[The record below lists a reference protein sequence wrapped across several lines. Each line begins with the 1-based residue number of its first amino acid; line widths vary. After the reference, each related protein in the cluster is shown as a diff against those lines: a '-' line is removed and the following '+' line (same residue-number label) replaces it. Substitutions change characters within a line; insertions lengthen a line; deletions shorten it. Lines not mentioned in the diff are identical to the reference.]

1 MQQTANFD
9 QPVMALAKHHPLLF
23 QDLQAWIQANPAS
36 TRLAGLRQEPLSIP
50 YGTRNLLFHWS
61 RPEQILKQ
69 LDESGDGTT
78 IQVFSEVSSLLQ
90 FLTQPAAIDCIAH
103 PKWLPLLLLPLQHAP
118 HIQQWLLKTPPSDW
132 PWPLLERSR
141 FPDEATGQLACSV
154 GQQMQQFL
162 QQIASRLAQQLA
174 SRYENRPTPAQIL
187 REKQRPLRVLTFALI
202 DSAYQRYCARDMADA
217 LGECRVDAKAFIPK
231 LGPATH
237 YDLLKTIETFDPDV
251 LVLNGRER
259 RSYPF
264 LPKELCMVAWDQ
276 DYVLCHDPDQAKTM
290 GPRDRLLVL
299 MKEWRQDAISAGVSP
314 SRAAHLDLGANPRI
328 YYPSPTSQTPEY
340 DVLFV
345 GNIHQFDN
353 YRKLIGFDTLDPVT
367 QQLMLHARERLSAWV
382 SACGENEPFV
392 LPDLDPFLR
401 QCLAEIGQ
409 AHVGDPAHWRSIV
422 YYFRY
427 RVAHLVLREMYV
439 SALTEFRLGLFGRG
453 WETFPAVARFAQPEI
468 ANGEPLRE
476 AIGRSAINLHLH
488 TWTVHHPRLYDTAA
502 AGGFLLVGRI
512 PEEDLVSA
520 SFTPG
525 SELDTF
531 GSIAELKRKIRYY
544 LDHPDERLAMAA
556 RAAQRA
562 RSCHTMQ
569 HRMAELVQYL
579 SKDIDDQQS

>member
-1 MQQTANFD
+1 
-9 QPVMALAKHHPLLF
+9 
-23 QDLQAWIQANPAS
+23 
-36 TRLAGLRQEPLSIP
+36 
-50 YGTRNLLFHWS
+50 
-61 RPEQILKQ
+61 
-69 LDESGDGTT
+69 
-78 IQVFSEVSSLLQ
+78 
-90 FLTQPAAIDCIAH
+90 
-103 PKWLPLLLLPLQHAP
+103 
-118 HIQQWLLKTPPSDW
+118 
-132 PWPLLERSR
+132 
-141 FPDEATGQLACSV
+141 
-154 GQQMQQFL
+154 
-162 QQIASRLAQQLA
+162 
-174 SRYENRPTPAQIL
+174 
-187 REKQRPLRVLTFALI
+187 
-202 DSAYQRYCARDMADA
+202 
-217 LGECRVDAKAFIPK
+217 
-231 LGPATH
+231 
-237 YDLLKTIETFDPDV
+237 
-251 LVLNGRER
+251 
-259 RSYPF
+259 
-264 LPKELCMVAWDQ
+264 
-276 DYVLCHDPDQAKTM
+276 
-290 GPRDRLLVL
+290 
-299 MKEWRQDAISAGVSP
+299 
-314 SRAAHLDLGANPRI
+314 